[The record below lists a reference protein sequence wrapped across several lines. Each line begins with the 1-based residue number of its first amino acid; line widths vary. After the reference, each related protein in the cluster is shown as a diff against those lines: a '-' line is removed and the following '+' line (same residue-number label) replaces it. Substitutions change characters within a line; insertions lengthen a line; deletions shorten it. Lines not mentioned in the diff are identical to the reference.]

1 MNEGWSNTKKNLKDF
16 LNEQL
21 RNKMEGIKVEK
32 ADRSN
37 NGNDTGP
44 WLLRA
49 IEHIFVKPPLK
60 KEEGTL
66 WMKIFLKRHKGKME
80 KRKLIER

>member
-44 WLLRA
+44 
-49 IEHIFVKPPLK
+49 
-60 KEEGTL
+60 
-66 WMKIFLKRHKGKME
+66 
-80 KRKLIER
+80 

>member
-1 MNEGWSNTKKNLKDF
+1 MLLHRAKMIDGWSYTKKNLKDF

-32 ADRSN
+32 AHRLDDG
-37 NGNDTGP
+37 NGTSP
-44 WLLRA
+44 WLIKA

-60 KEEGTL
+60 KGEDTL
-66 WMKIFLKRHKGKME
+66 WMKIF
-80 KRKLIER
+80 